1 MSTIVPMTGSADACS
16 SGGRGEIEPG
26 NPRDTLNWEHAVYSR
41 NQLSWEL
48 LPDQNLVLGISP
60 SFATR
65 TGDERQQSDPGARD
79 PLEAQR
85 ELFTLVN
92 GLEYGVS
99 LFEDR
104 LENRAFVKQYFQ
116 LAYADEEVAQNA
128 FVSRER
134 QTHRYGAGNGLRF
147 RIVDWLYAEAS
158 YEWATRLPRADEVF
172 GDNALSLPHLALKPE
187 VSHNA
192 NLGVGLVATTGG
204 GKWRS
209 EVTGFCRDADELI
222 ARLTDDVFQ
231 FYRNVFGARSVG
243 VEASAGWTAPSAGS
257 CSTSAPPISRSAT
270 RPPPA
275 PSLPTG
281 VTASPIAPG
290 SSAT

>member
-1 MSTIVPMTGSADACS
+1 MNLGKAVVAAVLLLTHSGRALAQDAGAGEVSMMTIPYGSATFGERTV
-16 SGGRGEIEPG
+16 GGNLRYSQRLGQGWELESVTGYAYTRSQLLDVDDCAYDRFGRCLLERRPGEIEPG

-104 LENRAFVKQYFQ
+104 LESRAFVNSIF
-116 LAYADEEVAQNA
+116 
-128 FVSRER
+128 
-134 QTHRYGAGNGLRF
+134 
-147 RIVDWLYAEAS
+147 
-158 YEWATRLPRADEVF
+158 
-172 GDNALSLPHLALKPE
+172 SLPMPMKRSPRTPLSAANARLIVMGLA
-187 VSHNA
+187 
-192 NLGVGLVATTGG
+192 
-204 GKWRS
+204 
-209 EVTGFCRDADELI
+209 TGFGFASWTGCMRRLRTSGRRVCRVLTKCSGTTPCPCLI
-222 ARLTDDVFQ
+222 S
-231 FYRNVFGARSVG
+231 Y
-243 VEASAGWTAPSAGS
+243 
-257 CSTSAPPISRSAT
+257 
-270 RPPPA
+270 
-275 PSLPTG
+275 
-281 VTASPIAPG
+281 
-290 SSAT
+290 